1 MPILSLN
8 IYFSFWI
15 PFSSTLIWKK
25 TFTRTTLWLSS
36 WTVNKTGQLTKGV
49 KENNA
54 RKAPELKCWTVRI
67 AVIFLYTIDH
77 LLGAGRIWASRIRLV
92 LDSTPNVNV
101 IFACQLILL
110 YVLFVSSFYL
120 ITPPRAFKLTQF
132 SILCQIHLVTTCF
145 DPGNFRYSFRT

>member
-25 TFTRTTLWLSS
+25 TFTRTTLWLSN

-101 IFACQLILL
+101 IFAGQPYFTLRPFRLVILPDNTTACL
-110 YVLFVSSFYL
+110 QTYPVQHFVSNSSRYYL
-120 ITPPRAFKLTQF
+120 FWSRELSLFF
-132 SILCQIHLVTTCF
+132 
-145 DPGNFRYSFRT
+145 